1 MSAYDALLQPF
12 RLRELTLRNRIVS
25 TAHAPGY
32 GTESLAGE
40 RYRLYHEEK
49 AKGGVALTM
58 IGGSSAVSPDSTA
71 PFGQLTLAE
80 DRAIPHIKSLVDA
93 VHGHGAAVFC
103 QISHP
108 GRRGR
113 WDTGAWMAPV
123 APSPV
128 REAQH
133 RSFPREMENWD
144 FDRILEDFY
153 VAGQRAA
160 AAGLDGVELL
170 FAGGQLALQFLSSAV
185 NKRNDEYGGTLENRL
200 RFPLQIMK
208 AVRRGL
214 GDRLVLGVRMT
225 ADEFFEAGIDQ
236 EESLQI
242 AKAFAASGSIDY
254 LNVMA
259 STVYDWRSASL
270 SMPGM
275 GTPLAPYLAM
285 AGAIKAAISI
295 PVLHA
300 NRIIDFATA
309 ARAVEDGL
317 IDLVGMTRAQIA
329 DPHMVRKLIERREND
344 IRPCVGANY
353 CISRIYAGGEA
364 LCIQNPATGREATM
378 PHVIP
383 PAKTQKRVVVVGG
396 GPAGLEA
403 ARVSAERGHKV
414 TLIEAEPK
422 LGGQINYAA
431 KVSWRQDLQTITQWL
446 EDQCRKL
453 GVDIWLGY
461 MADVAMVE
469 KFEPDI
475 VVIATGG
482 YPNVGDIEGAE
493 QVYSTWDVLGG
504 RVELGDRVLMFDDQG
519 ADSGISCAD
528 FLSQANKKLEVVTPE
543 RHLGVEAGAYNFP
556 VYLSHLYKN
565 GTTITPDMRLKRVQ
579 RSGNNLLATLRNEY
593 TREEEVREVDMVV
606 CDNGTLPNDE
616 LYMELK
622 AHSLNGGAVDYRALT
637 EGRPQAASS
646 NREGG
651 YMLFRVGD
659 AVASRNIHA
668 AIYDSL
674 RLCKDF

>member
-1 MSAYDALLQPF
+1 MSAYDVLLQPF
-12 RLRELTLRNRIVS
+12 ALRGLMLRNRIVS

-32 GTESLAGE
+32 SVQSLAGE

-58 IGGSSAVSPDSTA
+58 IGGSTAVSTDSAA

-80 DRAIPHIKSLVDA
+80 DRAVPHIKELVEA
-93 VHGHGAAVFC
+93 VHVHGAAVFC
-103 QISHP
+103 QISHA

-113 WDTGAWMAPV
+113 WDSGAWIPPV
-123 APSPV
+123 SASTV

-133 RSFPREMENWD
+133 RSFPREMEDWD
-144 FDRILEDFY
+144 FERILDDFQA
-153 VAGQRAA
+153 AGQRAA
-160 AAGLDGVELL
+160 AAELDGIELL
-170 FAGGQLALQFLSSAV
+170 FAGGQIGMQFLSPAV
-185 NKRNDEYGGTLENRL
+185 NKRIDEYGGSLQNRL
-200 RFPLQIMK
+200 RFPLQIID
-208 AVRRGL
+208 AVRRGI
-214 GDRLVLGVRMT
+214 GDKLVLGVRMT
-225 ADEFFEAGIDQ
+225 ADEFFEAGLNQDDCF
-236 EESLQI
+236 EI
-242 AKAFAASGSIDY
+242 ARAFSSAGAIDY
-254 LNVMA
+254 LNIMA
-259 STVYDWRSASL
+259 STVYDWRTASM

-275 GTPLAPYLAM
+275 GTPLAPYLSM
-285 AGAIKAAISI
+285 AGRIKAAVAL

-300 NRIIDFATA
+300 NRILDFATA
-309 ARAVEDGL
+309 ARAVEEGL

-364 LCIQNPATGREATM
+364 LCIQNPATGREATI

-383 PAKTQKRVVVVGG
+383 RAEAQKRVVVVGA

-414 TLIEAEPK
+414 TLIESEPHV
-422 LGGQINYAA
+422 GGQVNIAA
-431 KVSWRQDLQTITQWL
+431 KVTWRQDLQTITQWL

-461 MADVAMVE
+461 MADATMIE
-469 KFEPDI
+469 GFSPDI

-482 YPNVGDIEGAE
+482 FPNVGDIEGAE
-493 QVYSTWDVLGG
+493 HVYSTWDILGG
-504 RVELGDRVLMFDDQG
+504 RVEIGERVLMFDDQG

-528 FLSQANKKLEVVTPE
+528 YLAQSNKRLEVVTPE
-543 RHLGVEAGAYNFP
+543 RHLGVETGAYNFP
-556 VYLSHLYKN
+556 VYLSRLYKN
-565 GTTITPDMRLKRVQ
+565 GVSISPDRRLLGVKPV
-579 RSGNNLLATLRNEY
+579 NNSLIATLRNEY
-593 TREEEVREVDMVV
+593 TLEEEIREVDQVV

-622 AHSLNGGAVDYRALT
+622 ERSINLGTLDYKALLA
-637 EGRPQAASS
+637 GRPQTTRS
-646 NREGG
+646 NPNGK

-674 RLCKDF
+674 RLCKDV

>member
-1 MSAYDALLQPF
+1 MASYEALLQPY
-12 RLRELTLRNRIVS
+12 RLRDLTLKNRIVS

-32 GTESLAGE
+32 GVQSLAGE

-58 IGGSSAVSPDSTA
+58 IGGSSAVSLDSTA

-93 VHGHGAAVFC
+93 VHAYDTAVFC

-113 WDTGAWMAPV
+113 WDTGSWMAPV

-133 RSFPREMENWD
+133 RSFPRQMEAWD
-144 FDRILEDFY
+144 FERILQDFY
-153 VAGQRAA
+153 EAGQRAEA
-160 AAGLDGVELL
+160 SGLDGIELL
-170 FAGGQLALQFLSSAV
+170 FGGGQIGLQFLSPAV
-185 NKRNDEYGGTLENRL
+185 NKRDDEYGGSIENRL
-200 RFPLQIMK
+200 RFPLQIIE

-225 ADEFFEAGIDQ
+225 ADEFFDAGIDQ
-236 EESLQI
+236 QQSLEI
-242 AKAFAASGSIDY
+242 AKAFSASGSVDY

-259 STVYDWRSASL
+259 STVYDWRTASL

-275 GTPLAPYLAM
+275 GTPLAPYLSM

-300 NRIIDFATA
+300 NRMIDLSTA
-309 ARAVEDGL
+309 ARAIEEGI
-317 IDLVGMTRAQIA
+317 IDLVGMTRAHIA
-329 DPHMVRKLIERREND
+329 DPHIVRKLIERRESD

-364 LCIQNPATGREATM
+364 LCLQNAATGRESSV
-378 PHVIP
+378 PHVITRSD
-383 PAKTQKRVVVVGG
+383 TQKRVVVVGG

-403 ARVSAERGHKV
+403 ARVSAERGHTV
-414 TLIEAEPK
+414 TLIEAEPQ
-422 LGGQINYAA
+422 LGGQVNYAA
-431 KVSWRQDLQTITQWL
+431 KVNWRVDLQTVTQWL

-461 MADVAMVE
+461 MADAEMVAR
-469 KFEPDI
+469 FSPDI

-482 YPNVGDIEGAE
+482 YPNVGEIEGAE
-493 QVYSTWDVLGG
+493 HSYSTWDILSG
-504 RVELGDRVLMFDDQG
+504 RVPLGERILMFDDQG
-519 ADSGISCAD
+519 SDSGISCAD
-528 FLSQANKKLEVVTPE
+528 YLSQAKKTLEVVTPE
-543 RHLGVEAGAYNFP
+543 RHVGVEAGAYNFP
-556 VYLSHLYKN
+556 IYLSHLYKN
-565 GTTITPDMRLKRVQ
+565 GAKITPDRRLKRIE
-579 RSGNNLLATLRNEY
+579 RNGNNLRAILRNEY
-593 TREEEVREVDMVV
+593 TLEQEVRDVDMVV
-606 CDNGTLPNDE
+606 SDCGTLPNDD
-616 LYMELK
+616 LYIELK
-622 AHSLNGGAVDYRALT
+622 NNSSNSGGVDYRALLGGKRQT
-637 EGRPQAASS
+637 IVS
-646 NREGG
+646 NPNGE

-668 AIYDSL
+668 ALYDSL

>member
-1 MSAYDALLQPF
+1 MSVYSALLQPF
-12 RLRELTLRNRIVS
+12 RLRNLTLRNRIVS

-32 GTESLAGE
+32 GVQSLAGE
-40 RYRLYHEEK
+40 RYRRYHEEK

-80 DRAIPHIKSLVDA
+80 DRAVPHIKALVEG
-93 VHGHGAAVFC
+93 VHGYGAAVFC

-123 APSPV
+123 APSAV

-133 RSFPREMENWD
+133 RSFPRAMENWD
-144 FDRILEDFY
+144 FDRILQDFY
-153 VAGQRAA
+153 IAGQRAA

-170 FAGGQLALQFLSSAV
+170 FGGGQIALQFLSPAV
-185 NKRNDEYGGTLENRL
+185 NKRDDEYGGTLENRM
-200 RFPLQIMK
+200 RFPFEIID

-214 GDRLVLGVRMT
+214 GDNLVLGVRMT

-236 EESLQI
+236 IESLEI
-242 AKAFAASGSIDY
+242 AKGFAASGSIDY

-259 STVYDWRSASL
+259 STVYDWRTASL

-275 GTPLAPYLAM
+275 GTPLAPYLTM
-285 AGAIKAAISI
+285 AGAIKHEVSI

-309 ARAVEDGL
+309 ARAVEEGI

-329 DPHMVRKLIERREND
+329 DPHMVRKLMERRENE

-364 LCIQNPATGREATM
+364 LCLQNPATGREAEV
-378 PHVIP
+378 PHVISR
-383 PAKTQKRVVVVGG
+383 AQKQKNVVVVGG

-403 ARVSAERGHKV
+403 ARVSAERGHNV
-414 TLIEAEPK
+414 TLIEAEAH
-422 LGGQINYAA
+422 LGGQVNIAT
-431 KVSWRQDLQTITQWL
+431 KVKWRQDLQTITQWL
-446 EDQCRKL
+446 EDQCRRL

-461 MADVAMVE
+461 TADSTMIE
-469 KFEPDI
+469 RFNPDI
-475 VVIATGG
+475 VVMATGG
-482 YPNVGDIEGAE
+482 YPNVGEIEGIE
-493 QVYSTWDVLGG
+493 HVYSSWDVLSG
-504 RVELGDRVLMFDDQG
+504 RVEIGDRVLMYDDQG
-519 ADSGISCAD
+519 SDSGISCAD
-528 FLSQANKKLEVVTPE
+528 FISDQKKKLEIVTPE
-543 RHLGVEAGAYNFP
+543 RHIGVEAGAYNFP
-556 VYLSHLYKN
+556 IYLSHLYKN
-565 GTTITPDMRLKRVQ
+565 GASITPDMRLRKVERT
-579 RSGNNLLATLRNEY
+579 GNNLLAVVRNEY
-593 TREEEVREVDMVV
+593 TLEEEVREVDMVV
-606 CDNGTLPNDE
+606 CDNGTLPVDD
-616 LYMELK
+616 LYFELK
-622 AHSLNGGAVDYRALT
+622 DKSLNGGALDYKALLAGEPQST
-637 EGRPQAASS
+637 VSNPEGK
-646 NREGG
+646 
-651 YMLFRVGD
+651 YMLYRVGD
-659 AVASRNIHA
+659 ALASRNIHA

>member
-1 MSAYDALLQPF
+1 MPAYDSLLQPF

-32 GTESLAGE
+32 GVESLAGE
-40 RYRLYHEEK
+40 RYRLYHVEK
-49 AKGGVALTM
+49 AKGGLALTV

-80 DRAIPHIKSLVDA
+80 DRAVPHIKSLVEA
-93 VHGHGAAVFC
+93 VHDHGAAVFC

-123 APSPV
+123 APSAV

-133 RSFPREMENWD
+133 RSFPRQMEAWD
-144 FDRILEDFY
+144 FDRILQDFY
-153 VAGQRAA
+153 EAGQRAA
-160 AAGLDGVELL
+160 ASGLDGIELL
-170 FAGGQLALQFLSSAV
+170 FGGGQIALQFLSPAV
-185 NKRNDEYGGTLENRL
+185 NKRDDEYGGSLENRL
-200 RFPLQIMK
+200 RFPLQIID

-225 ADEFFEAGIDQ
+225 ADEFFEAGIDKDQ
-236 EESLQI
+236 SLDI
-242 AKAFAASGSIDY
+242 ATGLAGTGSIDY

-259 STVYDWRSASL
+259 STVYDWRTASL

-275 GTPLAPYLAM
+275 GTPLAPYLTM
-285 AGAIKAAISI
+285 AGAIKAAVSI
-295 PVLHA
+295 PVMHA
-300 NRIIDFATA
+300 NRIMDLSTA
-309 ARAVEDGL
+309 ARAVEEGV
-317 IDLVGMTRAQIA
+317 IDLVGMTRAHIA
-329 DPHMVRKLIERREND
+329 DPHIVRKLTERREND

-353 CISRIYAGGEA
+353 CISRIYAGGES
-364 LCIQNPATGREATM
+364 LCIQNPATGREVSM
-378 PHVIP
+378 PHVIQR
-383 PAKTQKRVVVVGG
+383 AKASKRVVVVGG

-403 ARVSAERGHKV
+403 ARVSAERGHTV
-414 TLIEAEPK
+414 TLIEAEPQ

-431 KVSWRQDLQTITQWL
+431 KVNWRADLQTITQWL

-461 MADVAMVE
+461 TADADMVAR
-469 KFEPDI
+469 FSPDI

-482 YPNVGDIEGAE
+482 YPNVGEIEGAE
-493 QVYSTWDVLGG
+493 HTYSTWDILSG
-504 RVELGDRVLMFDDQG
+504 RVELGERILMFDDQG

-528 FLSQANKKLEVVTPE
+528 YLSQAKKKLEVITPE

-565 GTTITPDMRLKRVQ
+565 GVTITPDRRLKRVE
-579 RSGNNLLATLRNEY
+579 RNGSGLKAILRNEY
-593 TREEEVREVDMVV
+593 TLEEEVREVDMVV
-606 CDNGTLPNDE
+606 SDNGTLPNDD
-616 LYMELK
+616 LYMDLK
-622 AHSLNGGAVDYRALT
+622 AYSSNEGAVDYRALT
-637 EGRPQAASS
+637 GDRPQTIGS
-646 NREGG
+646 NTDGK

-674 RLCKDF
+674 RLCKEF